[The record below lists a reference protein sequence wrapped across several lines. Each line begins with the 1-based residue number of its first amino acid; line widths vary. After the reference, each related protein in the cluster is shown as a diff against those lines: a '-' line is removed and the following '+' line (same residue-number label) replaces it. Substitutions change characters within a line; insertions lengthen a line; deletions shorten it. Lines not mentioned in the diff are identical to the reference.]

1 MSEPSRDNPGGPDI
15 DLLRRIDEVCRRFEA
30 DWRAG
35 HQPRIEEYFGEFT
48 GDARASLAAELEAI
62 QSELQQAA
70 GKAGIA
76 DAPTVAPGSLPTQPT
91 PGEPPSSIHD
101 EATVPPRGDATVD
114 FRSAA
119 PTSSD
124 GVKPSHVRYFGDYE
138 IIREIARGGMG
149 VVFEARQ
156 VSLNR
161 KVALKMVLAG
171 QLANDTDVK
180 RFYIEAEAAAN
191 LDHPGIVP
199 IYEVRQHEGQ
209 HYFSMGFVE
218 GQSLS
223 HHLADGPLPP
233 RQAADLIRR
242 VCEAIEFA
250 HQHGVIHR
258 DLKPANILL
267 DKNDYPRVTDFGL
280 AKKIESDSGLTGSG
294 QIMGTPSYMPPEQAG
309 AKRGEVGPA
318 ADVYA
323 LGATLYALLTGRP
336 PFQAA
341 TAMDT
346 VIQVIS
352 DEPVPPRRL
361 NPTLERDLETICLN
375 CLEKEP
381 RRRYP
386 SARLLGEDLA
396 HWMRGEPISARPVG
410 RPERVWKWARRRPVV
425 AGLLAMLALVTAA
438 GVIGITASLV
448 YALKG
453 WSRAATQTQLALNR
467 QQEAR
472 DARDA
477 TERALAES
485 RRQTE
490 VANAQLY
497 DLGMKLVQNAWDD
510 SHVEV
515 VHQLL
520 EDYLPERQGG
530 VDRRGFEWYYW
541 RRAALGGQRVLAH
554 PGPVWRVAFNRDGR
568 RLATACEDGIVRIWD
583 ARTGSL
589 LQSLKG
595 HTRKVNCVV
604 FSPDASRIAS
614 GSLDHTVRVWDAV
627 EGRQVLTYG
636 GHTSQLSV
644 QDLAFSP
651 DGSRVASIG
660 GESGL
665 HVRGQ
670 PLRPP
675 SGELKVWD
683 VATGHDL
690 WTAKP
695 EGKLANALYS
705 VAFRPD
711 GKRLAVTSALGTAV
725 LDGASGARLW
735 ELELSGRVAFNPDGR
750 RVMIAG
756 KVFDAE
762 TGKEQS
768 SLPEVL
774 RDATFAG
781 DGVRAASY
789 NVNSVVTL
797 WDVASGGHLR
807 EMKGHTSLIMHIA
820 FNPEGTLLAS
830 ASVDQSVRLW
840 DLAESSKPLRF
851 TAHAVPQFSDPN
863 ESILAWVACPDGGPL
878 VSFGADLALKRW
890 ELPSGKELGSVALPL
905 KDQLS
910 GRELAAFSPQG
921 NLLVISQPVKRRVQI
936 WGTEPCILMQELD
949 ASPSPGGFGRSHSLA
964 FDPGGSRL
972 AIAETSGQVTV
983 WDPGRGHLVHKLGR
997 PAQYFANGVAFSPD
1011 GRLLAAIL
1019 PGIGCR
1025 IWDVDTGQEIATI
1038 KDLHYPLAFGPGG
1051 RKLAGAFQVASS
1063 GSDGSALSGT
1073 IPRNTLAVCDV
1084 GDPTTLLVFKGYTG
1098 LIESLELS
1106 PDGERVVSA
1115 DRDRTVILWD
1125 AATGQPTLELKSA
1138 GAAAIFAAEG
1148 KLLIGIASPEVIVWN
1163 AGAASRSARTAPG
1176 SPPPD
1181 SMGR

>member
-1 MSEPSRDNPGGPDI
+1 M
-15 DLLRRIDEVCRRFEA
+15 
-30 DWRAG
+30 
-35 HQPRIEEYFGEFT
+35 
-48 GDARASLAAELEAI
+48 
-62 QSELQQAA
+62 
-70 GKAGIA
+70 
-76 DAPTVAPGSLPTQPT
+76 
-91 PGEPPSSIHD
+91 
-101 EATVPPRGDATVD
+101 
-114 FRSAA
+114 
-119 PTSSD
+119 
-124 GVKPSHVRYFGDYE
+124 
-138 IIREIARGGMG
+138 
-149 VVFEARQ
+149 
-156 VSLNR
+156 
-161 KVALKMVLAG
+161 
-171 QLANDTDVK
+171 
-180 RFYIEAEAAAN
+180 
-191 LDHPGIVP
+191 
-199 IYEVRQHEGQ
+199 
-209 HYFSMGFVE
+209 
-218 GQSLS
+218 
-223 HHLADGPLPP
+223 
-233 RQAADLIRR
+233 
-242 VCEAIEFA
+242 
-250 HQHGVIHR
+250 
-258 DLKPANILL
+258 
-267 DKNDYPRVTDFGL
+267 
-280 AKKIESDSGLTGSG
+280 
-294 QIMGTPSYMPPEQAG
+294 
-309 AKRGEVGPA
+309 
-318 ADVYA
+318 
-323 LGATLYALLTGRP
+323 
-336 PFQAA
+336 
-341 TAMDT
+341 
-346 VIQVIS
+346 
-352 DEPVPPRRL
+352 
-361 NPTLERDLETICLN
+361 
-375 CLEKEP
+375 
-381 RRRYP
+381 
-386 SARLLGEDLA
+386 
-396 HWMRGEPISARPVG
+396 
-410 RPERVWKWARRRPVV
+410 
-425 AGLLAMLALVTAA
+425 
-438 GVIGITASLV
+438 
-448 YALKG
+448 
-453 WSRAATQTQLALNR
+453 
-467 QQEAR
+467 
-472 DARDA
+472 
-477 TERALAES
+477 AES

-520 EDYLPERQGG
+520 EDYLPDRQGG

-595 HTRKVNCVV
+595 HTRKVHCVA

-627 EGRQVLTYG
+627 EGRHVLTYG

-670 PLRPP
+670 PRRPP

-762 TGKEQS
+762 TGKELL

-789 NVNSVVTL
+789 NVNGVVTL
-797 WDVASGGHLR
+797 WDVASGGPLR
-807 EMKGHTSLIMHIA
+807 EMKGHTSLIMHVA

-830 ASVDQSVRLW
+830 ASMDQSVRLW

-851 TAHAVPQFSDPN
+851 TAHAIPKFSDPN
-863 ESILAWVACPDGGPL
+863 QSILAWVACPDGGPL

-890 ELPSGKELGSVALPL
+890 ELPSGKELGTVALPL
-905 KDQLS
+905 RDQLS
-910 GRELAAFSPQG
+910 GLELAAFSPQG

-983 WDPGRGHLVHKLGR
+983 WDPGAATSFTNWDDRLNTSRTASPSARTVVSSPRFSLVS
-997 PAQYFANGVAFSPD
+997 VAGSGTSTRVKRSRRSRTSTIPSPSARA
-1011 GRLLAAIL
+1011 GESLQAHFRWRA
-1019 PGIGCR
+1019 PVR
-1025 IWDVDTGQEIATI
+1025 TGAR
-1038 KDLHYPLAFGPGG
+1038 F
-1051 RKLAGAFQVASS
+1051 
-1063 GSDGSALSGT
+1063 SGT

-1115 DRDRTVILWD
+1115 DRDRTVTLWD

-1163 AGAASRSARTAPG
+1163 AGAASRSPRTAPG
-1176 SPPPD
+1176 SPPPA
-1181 SMGR
+1181 STGR